1 MRMSREQVERTLDRM
16 DELVDVLESLGKTE
30 SARLLQ
36 NAIEEIEFDLE
47 GVKLEEV

>member
-16 DELVDVLESLGKTE
+16 DELVSMLESLGKTE

-36 NAIEEIEFDLE
+36 NAINEIDFDLE
-47 GVKLEEV
+47 NVELEE